1 MRGMSLK
8 AAFGAALAS
17 LLACAAN
24 AGEPRIGKFVKYD
37 AGEFVI
43 VTSRSSAQARRVMED
58 LVKFRLTLERVLGKR
73 ATPNAFPTTIV
84 ISSASDWNTWLQ
96 PSRNVAG
103 FFQKA
108 RFANYMAMNG
118 DAPIEEALHVMF
130 HEYTHYYLASQFSG
144 EYPPWYN
151 EGMAE
156 LMGWVKFD
164 KGMALL
170 RVPMHQVYEARD
182 GDWIPFERLIRVDH
196 SDPEYQS
203 HKLAPSFYAQ
213 AWLTVNYGL
222 IENREFGKQI
232 FAYLTQ
238 LNRLVP
244 QEQAARATFG
254 DLAAADKL
262 LRDYSH
268 ASSIAGGGINLAEA
282 PPVELAAAQPLTEF
296 DAMARLADL
305 MLETRLAPP
314 RIRPLVES
322 LERRDTNVARAAI
335 LAARLALV
343 SDDDAG
349 FDKAVAK
356 AEAALGQ
363 HFDGAP
369 SRDDWEQRREL
380 ASVLL
385 TSGLDASLMSSRKS
399 EAMEGDVKRAL
410 KWFAEAIAH
419 NNQDVEAL
427 WGFGTAA
434 TRVGENLDLA
444 EQALVAAYK
453 RAPSSAEIAMSLASL
468 KGRQEKPD
476 EMIPF
481 LQDAI
486 RFATDLHTRRW
497 AADTL
502 VQTREFIAERDKIE
516 AENRKQRE
524 AYEKMRDDYEKKY
537 GKPKPRKK

>member
-1 MRGMSLK
+1 MGQETHGIDNTMKTLLRLAVVATWLYASP
-8 AAFGAALAS
+8 AF
-17 LLACAAN
+17 
-24 AGEPRIGKFVKYD
+24 AGEPRVGKFVKYD
-37 AGEFVI
+37 AGEFVV
-43 VTSRSSAQARRVMED
+43 VTSRSSSQARRVMED
-58 LVKFRLTLERVLGKR
+58 LVKFRLTLERALGKR
-73 ATPNAFPTTIV
+73 ATASAFPTTIV
-84 ISSASDWNTWLQ
+84 ISSASDWNNWLQ
-96 PSRNVAG
+96 PGRNVAG

-118 DAPIEEALHVMF
+118 DAPIEEALHIMF

-144 EYPPWYN
+144 VYPPWFN

-203 HKLAPSFYAQ
+203 HKLAPAFYAQ

-222 IENREFGKQI
+222 IENRQFGSQI
-232 FAYLTQ
+232 FAYLTE

-244 QEQAARATFG
+244 QAQAASTAFG

-262 LRDYSH
+262 LRDYSR
-268 ASSIAGGGINLAEA
+268 ASSIAGGGIKLAEA
-282 PPVELAAAQPLTEF
+282 PPVQLAAAQPLTEF
-296 DAMARLADL
+296 DAMATLADL
-305 MLETRLAPP
+305 MLETRLAPG

-335 LAARLALV
+335 LAARLAQV
-343 SDDDAG
+343 SDDDPG
-349 FDKAVAK
+349 FDKAVSR
-356 AEAALGQ
+356 AEGALGS
-363 HFDGAP
+363 G
-369 SRDDWEQRREL
+369 DWEQRREL

-385 TSGLDASLMSSRKS
+385 TSGIDSGLMSSRKS
-399 EAMEGDVKRAL
+399 EAMEGDVKRAM
-410 KWFAEAIAH
+410 KWFAEAVAH

-434 TRVGENLDLA
+434 TRLGQNLDLA

-453 RAPSSAEIAMSLASL
+453 RAPSSAEIAMSLANL
-468 KGRQEKPD
+468 MGRQEKPD

-481 LQDAI
+481 LQDAV
-486 RFATDLHTRRW
+486 RYATDLHTRRW
-497 AADTL
+497 AAETL
-502 VQTREFIAERDKIE
+502 IQTREFIAERDKIE
-516 AENRKQRE
+516 AENRQQRE
-524 AYEKMRDDYEKKY
+524 AYEKMRDEYEKKY
-537 GKPKPRKK
+537 GKPRPKKQ